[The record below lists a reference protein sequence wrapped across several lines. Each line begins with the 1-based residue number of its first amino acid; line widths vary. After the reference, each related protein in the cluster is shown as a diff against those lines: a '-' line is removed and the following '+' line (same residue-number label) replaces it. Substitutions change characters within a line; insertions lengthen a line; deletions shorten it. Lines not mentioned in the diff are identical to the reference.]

1 MIHPE
6 CPHRSQRG
14 AALIVCLIL
23 LMLITA
29 MVASNFTL
37 SSTNLKSV
45 TNTQIRNE
53 AIAAANTA
61 IEQVLSSPFYV
72 NPAPESVDV
81 DINNDGITDYTV
93 NFTAPYCLSTG
104 TISPASLPVSSL
116 SLGSSF
122 ASTISTYYETIFDLD
137 ATVIDN
143 ASGASVRVHQGVRKL
158 LTQAQYTTAC
168 P

>member
-6 CPHRSQRG
+6 SLHRSQRG

-23 LMLITA
+23 LVLITA
-29 MVASNFTL
+29 MVTSSFTL

-72 NPAPESVDV
+72 NPTAESVNV
-81 DINNDGITDYTV
+81 DINNDGTTDYTV
-93 NFTAPYCLSTG
+93 TFAAPRCLSVG
-104 TISPASLPVSSL
+104 TLTPASLPVSSV

-122 ASTISTYYETIFDLD
+122 ASTVSTYYETIFDLD

-158 LTQAQYTTAC
+158 LTQAQYTAAC